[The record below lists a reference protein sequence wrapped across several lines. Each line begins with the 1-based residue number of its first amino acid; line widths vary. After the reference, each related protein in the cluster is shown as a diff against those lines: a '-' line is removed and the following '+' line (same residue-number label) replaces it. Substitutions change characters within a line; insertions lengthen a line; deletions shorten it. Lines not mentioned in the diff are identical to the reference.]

1 MITLTK
7 EDMKNIFTME
17 EAIEAVKEALRLFS
31 EGKSTVP
38 LRTNIDIPEYNGQSL
53 YMPAYVEGKSSA
65 LGMKIISIYPDNV
78 KQDLPTSPSTMIM
91 VDAET
96 GMVEA
101 ILNGTYLTQLRT
113 GAIQGAATD
122 RLARKDARI
131 GALIGTGDQAATQL
145 EAMLTVRYLEEVRIM
160 DIDKERAQAFVD
172 EMSERFAYFATKL
185 IVVDSAEEAVTDAD
199 IITTVT
205 TSPQATFPHEAVKAG
220 AHVNGVG
227 AYTPEMHEIPGELLA
242 RADRI
247 IVDTMEG
254 VLAEAGDIMTP
265 IREKLIQESDIDGDL
280 GELILGKI
288 TGREHSNQIT
298 VFKTVG
304 TAVLDVVTAAKILK
318 KAKEAGVGQ
327 QINL

>member
-1 MITLTK
+1 MILLTK
-7 EDMKNIFTME
+7 EDMQKVFTME
-17 EAIEAVKEALRLFS
+17 EAIEAVKEALRLSS

-53 YMPAYVEGKSSA
+53 YMPAYVESQNPA
-65 LGMKIISIYPDNV
+65 LGMKIISTYPDNI
-78 KQDLPTSPSTMIM
+78 KKGLPTSPATMIM
-91 VDAET
+91 IDAQT
-96 GMVEA
+96 GIVEA
-101 ILNGTYLTQLRT
+101 LLNGTYLTQLRT
-113 GAIQGAATD
+113 GAVQGAATD
-122 RLARKDARI
+122 LLARKDARI
-131 GALIGTGDQAATQL
+131 GALIGTGGQAAAQL

-160 DIDKERAQAFVD
+160 DIDKERAQEFVD

-185 IVVDSAEEAVTDAD
+185 VVVDSPEEAVTDAD

-242 RADRI
+242 RADK
-247 IVDTMEG
+247 IVFDTMEG
-254 VLAEAGDIMTP
+254 VLAEAGDIITP
-265 IREKLIQESDIDGDL
+265 LKEELIQESDIDGVL
-280 GELILGKI
+280 GEVILGDI

-304 TAVLDVVTAAKILK
+304 TAVLDVVTAAEILN

-327 QINL
+327 QIDL